1 MLKYLIFHFEEIL
14 GALLLA
20 IMVTIDF
27 LNVLTRYFFKYSM
40 AFTEELTVY
49 LFVWVILLGTSMA
62 FREGTHMAVTVFY
75 SKLSK
80 GLRKPLFLLANILSA
95 IFFIALF
102 YFGSIEVIE
111 EIQMNAKTEAIELP
125 VWLFTGAMPVVSVC
139 ILLRIFFRFKKDLRD
154 ANY

>member
-1 MLKYLIFHFEEIL
+1 MLKYWVSHFEETFA
-14 GALLLA
+14 ALLLG

-27 LNVLTRYFFKYSM
+27 INVLTRYFFKYSM

-75 SKLSK
+75 AKLHK
-80 GLRKPLFLLANILSA
+80 KLRKPVFLLGYILSA
-95 IFFIALF
+95 IFFMALL
-102 YFGSIEVIE
+102 YFGSIEVITE
-111 EIQMNAKTEAIELP
+111 MQMDAKTEAISLP
-125 VWLFTGAMPVVSVC
+125 IWLFTGAMPVASIC
-139 ILLRIFFRFKKDLRD
+139 ILIRMFFRLKKDIND